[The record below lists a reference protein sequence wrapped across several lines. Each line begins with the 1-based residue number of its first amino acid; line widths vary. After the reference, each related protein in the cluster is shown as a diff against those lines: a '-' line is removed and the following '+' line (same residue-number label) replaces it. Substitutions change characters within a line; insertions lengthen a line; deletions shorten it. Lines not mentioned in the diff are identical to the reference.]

1 MPNTTPPQIITAL
14 PSVSLENI
22 SNAGVA
28 TGFSGI
34 ITGIQTTTGVG
45 GNPLALEFFISE
57 NPSITAAGIKKK
69 EKKLGLKPGDPDWF
83 KLWFSKPYMTG
94 AVQFRGRKK

>member
-1 MPNTTPPQIITAL
+1 MDELAYIKKL
-14 PSVSLENI
+14 
-22 SNAGVA
+22 AGV
-28 TGFSGI
+28 
-34 ITGIQTTTGVG
+34 
-45 GNPLALEFFISE
+45 NEFKGYTEYQIDE

>member
-1 MPNTTPPQIITAL
+1 MDELAYIKKL
-14 PSVSLENI
+14 
-22 SNAGVA
+22 AGVNEYKGY
-28 TGFSGI
+28 TEYQI
-34 ITGIQTTTGVG
+34 D
-45 GNPLALEFFISE
+45 E

-69 EKKLGLKPGDPDWF
+69 EKKLGLRPGDPDWF